1 MTDANER
8 GAVPSL
14 KIMAWNVQGI
24 NTKLNQPDFIK
35 FCNMF
40 DIFACSEIFNCSK
53 DLLEKIFYRYNV
65 YVSYRTEFYG
75 GGIAVFVL
83 KSLQEVIKE
92 IPIDL
97 DECIVLLLDEHYLN
111 VGKSFICCFP
121 YVPHEYSSAL
131 CTDRQST

>member
-14 KIMAWNVQGI
+14 KIMSWNVQGI

-53 DLLEKIFYRYNV
+53 DLLENFFIDIMYMYLIVQDF
-65 YVSYRTEFYG
+65 TEG
-75 GGIAVFVL
+75 A
-83 KSLQEVIKE
+83 LQF
-92 IPIDL
+92 L
-97 DECIVLLLDEHYLN
+97 Y
-111 VGKSFICCFP
+111 
-121 YVPHEYSSAL
+121 
-131 CTDRQST
+131 